1 MTSAGHD
8 WRPTAS
14 LEMLRLRAEVL
25 AAIRAFFADRGVL
38 EVETPLLA
46 SAPVTDLHLQAL
58 SCRYRGPGA
67 DQGRKLYLQ
76 TSPEFAM
83 KRLLAAG
90 TGAVYQICKAVRDGE
105 AGGMHNPEF
114 TILEWYRPGW
124 NHHRLMD
131 EVDELL
137 QLVLGTRP
145 GDRLTYATIFERH
158 ASVDV
163 FSANDEELVSRAE
176 TLGVT
181 QPNALG
187 RDDLLNL
194 LLTHVVEPQLGRSRP
209 TFVHDYPASQ
219 ASLSRIRPGDPPVAE
234 RFEVFSEG
242 IELANGYHELT
253 DPVEQRQRFEAD
265 IAARRAAGLPEV
277 PIDERLLSAIEHGL
291 PDCAGVALGVDRL
304 LMVVARTREISD
316 VLAFPIDRA

>member
-194 LLTHVVEPQLGRSRP
+194 LLTHVVEPQLGRGRP

>member
-1 MTSAGHD
+1 VTREVD
-8 WRPTAS
+8 NWRPTAS
-14 LEMLRLRAEVL
+14 LEILKLRADML

-46 SAPVTDLHLQAL
+46 SAPVTDLHLHAL
-58 SCRYRGPGA
+58 SCRYRGPDA
-67 DQGRKLYLQ
+67 DGGRELFLQ

-83 KRLLAAG
+83 KRLLAADS
-90 TGAVYQICKAVRDGE
+90 GAVFQICKAVRDGE

-124 NHHRLMD
+124 DHHHLMD

-137 QLVLGTRP
+137 QLVLGTAP
-145 GDRLTYATIFERH
+145 GERKTYASVFENH
-158 ASVDV
+158 ASIHP
-163 FSANDEELVSRAE
+163 FSATDDELVNRVES
-176 TLGVT
+176 LGVVA
-181 QPNALG
+181 PEDLD

-194 LLTHVVEPQLGRSRP
+194 LLTHVVEPQLGHSCP

-219 ASLSRIRPGDPPVAE
+219 ASLARVRPGDPPAAE

-242 IELANGYHELT
+242 VELANGYHELN
-253 DPVEQRQRFEAD
+253 DPAEQRRRFEAD
-265 IAARRAAGLPEV
+265 NTARRTAGVPEV
-277 PIDERLLSAIEHGL
+277 PIDERLLAAIEHGL
-291 PDCAGVALGVDRL
+291 PDCAGVALGIDRL
-304 LMVVARTREISD
+304 LMLAAGTREISD